1 MSPVITANEVV
12 NVTKFN
18 PLSPLIILLAYS
30 MFGFMYTQFARGWNG
45 DAVVSTSAPHSE
57 GAVLTSQPGPF
68 CVESVCF
75 PHIPEALNVSL
86 LGTLN
91 CTPPLPS

>member
-1 MSPVITANEVV
+1 MSPVITANQVV
-12 NVTKFN
+12 TVTKFN

-30 MFGFMYTQFARGWNG
+30 MFGFTPSLQEAGM
-45 DAVVSTSAPHSE
+45 VLSTSAPHSE
-57 GAVLTSQPGPF
+57 GSVLTSQPGPF

-75 PHIPEALNVSL
+75 PHIPEALKVGL